1 MSYHLPQAPRA
12 AKPGLTKSALGQYSC
27 GITAEVPGYSVRPIT
42 ILRAYHHNLEIKE
55 MNYSEEDLKTKIS
68 EILSRMKEADPVE
81 VEKVRDV
88 VKANVSFFNRSAFA
102 AYLLMEAMNKPAKPE
117 RPPRAERPRR
127 ERPQAAPAPEAEA
140 GSAEASAEEKKEE
153 KPARPERT
161 PKPVPEGAKTI
172 YIDVGKMKHLY
183 PKDLSKLLQFELGI
197 TRDDIYMIRVHDK
210 YSFVTMTE
218 ENCQKAIE
226 KLNGKD
232 INGRIA
238 KVSLSNR

>member
-1 MSYHLPQAPRA
+1 M
-12 AKPGLTKSALGQYSC
+12 
-27 GITAEVPGYSVRPIT
+27 E
-42 ILRAYHHNLEIKE
+42 
-55 MNYSEEDLKTKIS
+55 YSEEDLKTRIS
-68 EILSRMKEADPVE
+68 ETLSRMKEADPVE
-81 VEKVRDV
+81 VEKVRDL

-102 AYLLMEAMNKPAKPE
+102 AYLLMEAVSNKKPAKAE

-127 ERPQAAPAPEAEA
+127 ERPAAAATDEAKTEPAAA
-140 GSAEASAEEKKEE
+140 DE
-153 KPARPERT
+153 KPSRPERV
-161 PKPVPEGAKTI
+161 PKPVPEGSKTI

-232 INGRIA
+232 INGRLA
-238 KVSLSNR
+238 KVTLSNRE

>member
-1 MSYHLPQAPRA
+1 MHPWTLSF
-12 AKPGLTKSALGQYSC
+12 KI
-27 GITAEVPGYSVRPIT
+27 ITEVPGYSVCPIT
-42 ILRAYHHNLEIKE
+42 ILRAYNHNLEIKT
-55 MNYSEEDLKTKIS
+55 MNYSEEDLRTKIS
-68 EILSRMKEADPVE
+68 ETLSRMKEADPVE

-102 AYLLMEAMNKPAKPE
+102 AYLLMEAMNKPARAE
-117 RPPRAERPRR
+117 RPPRPERPRKER
-127 ERPQAAPAPEAEA
+127 QPVTAPDAAAAGTEQASEEKAEGERPA
-140 GSAEASAEEKKEE
+140 K
-153 KPARPERT
+153 PERT

-226 KLNGKD
+226 RLNGKD